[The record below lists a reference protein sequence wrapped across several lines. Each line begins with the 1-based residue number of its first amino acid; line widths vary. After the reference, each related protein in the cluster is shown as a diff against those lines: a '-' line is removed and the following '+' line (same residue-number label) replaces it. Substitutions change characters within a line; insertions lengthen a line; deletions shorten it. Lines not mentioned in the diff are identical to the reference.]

1 MAAEYDFGGLAANV
15 VFDDVRQLRVL
26 DRAVTARQGLDACM
40 GWFLKVQVNGRR
52 LARAYGDE
60 DALTMNDE
68 VCEEVAEGLLL
79 AMSEIREGMIERG
92 YDD

>member
-1 MAAEYDFGGLAANV
+1 M
-15 VFDDVRQLRVL
+15 
-26 DRAVTARQGLDACM
+26 
-40 GWFLKVQVNGRR
+40 NGRR

-92 YDD
+92 HDD